1 MDRGFFIQGLEAETI
16 IEKFEGLACGVATI
30 NEMLQKLPKPTD
42 YLTRNDVAEIFKVS
56 LVTVSDW
63 TAKGLLKSYK
73 LVNRVYYKRGEIEQ
87 ALTEIT
93 PKR

>member
-1 MDRGFFIQGLEAETI
+1 MSNLFIEGAKADDFFEEFSMIKKGLRLLEAT
-16 IEKFEGLACGVATI
+16 L
-30 NEMLQKLPKPTD
+30 NNQSKPTD
-42 YLTRNDVAEIFKVS
+42 YLTRQDVSEIFKVS

-73 LVNRVYYKRGEIEQ
+73 LANRVYYKRGEIEQ
-87 ALTEIT
+87 ALTEIS